1 MNLLRNRHS
10 LGAQRI
16 AGFAIAALALLVAG
30 LLAAYPGSSLSQVQA
45 APKTTKDGVYSVD
58 QAKRGKADYS
68 QNCSACHLDDLSGSG
83 QAPPLAG
90 DAFMDGWD
98 GHSIGELLDA
108 VHNTMPLDK
117 PGSLSAD
124 DSLDI
129 VTYILQ
135 ANNFPAGKDDLKN
148 DPDALK
154 NIMISYK

>member
-1 MNLLRNRHS
+1 MNLPRSRQS
-10 LGAQRI
+10 LSARGSVALV
-16 AGFAIAALALLVAG
+16 IAALALLVAG
-30 LLAAYPGSSLSQVQA
+30 LLAAYPGTSLSRVQA
-45 APKTTKDGVYSVD
+45 APKTTKDGIFSAD

-90 DAFMDGWD
+90 DAFTDGWD
-98 GHSIGELLDA
+98 GHSVGELLDA

-154 NIMISYK
+154 NIMISSK